1 MPPSSRKARTVP
13 SSRAIPAAI
22 LETRDEDYVPSDEED
37 DDEDE
42 PSDDDEIE
50 EPIRHSTQ
58 ASSSTRRKRTIPV
71 DDDEAED
78 GEEDSFHGQRRPRRA
93 ASRPSPSRRQEQR
106 RRRRAIAEE
115 EEEDGDGNED
125 GEDAAE
131 TAYDEQEDDDAA
143 WVRANGNEATD
154 DITGEQLQTRHVV
167 WRSPDG
173 SLVMRFNL
181 STMRKVAARA
191 REWRMPPHFRTPI
204 DQPMREQIA
213 RKFGTRALMPV
224 WDGLGSSGGG
234 SGYGGGGADGYLEA
248 SIGSSSSQ
256 DRTFFERLAEWEARR
271 LSDVHNLYVC
281 PICLLWLKSLKPET
295 ETEGVE
301 ASGEPAGRDGDEETA
316 QAVEVPSPR
325 RARSGGGGAIGSSAA
340 AASSAQPSG
349 SRRKRRRII
358 DSDDE
363 EVVAEMS
370 PEAGRPSVGRAAGE
384 VDGEGDDGGKG
395 TDDEGEGEGEEE
407 PEGES
412 VGEGEGVDVD
422 EDDEDD
428 DLAVYDPLSV
438 LYGSRSI
445 FAWHQRHG
453 LPPEVGAAQCC
464 FRKQSDLNLHL
475 RHGHCLT
482 PKVMRGTRERL
493 GAYQIRGGDGL
504 VHKYLSSLA
513 TSTTLSESQRRRAM
527 SDGHVRGYW
536 VSTITDVAST
546 VDADE
551 AGWFSRAALYLALY
565 DEVEAQSRGALI
577 VQADE
582 ALFGQ
587 RLATTSGA
595 SLSEAR
601 RSRPSGAASVAEA
614 RVFGMDAWRRLGFGG
629 GDDDDLKNFMANDDE
644 EEEEEGDGGGGGE
657 MSHMALHMRHALGE
671 ESESGAGEDGEDDAD
686 EGEEEEGDEEEE
698 DDDEGEH
705 VEDDEIEARRRE
717 YEDDEDDEEGSAE
730 DDEGIVTRRIE
741 YDDELDDLD
750 RAELML
756 KRRKKAAKRGTPM
769 PPGAVGGSSGG
780 GDSSRSRRASRRE
793 MSFPM
798 RGRAVAD
805 SGATSSSARDG
816 APSAAAA
823 RSKKRVIEESDDEAE
838 EHEQLQQLRSEL
850 EAERERGAE
859 LRRKLQAAQHAKRW
873 NRGRPS
879 LRDSED

>member
-1 MPPSSRKARTVP
+1 MPPSTRNSRHAAP
-13 SSRAIPAAI
+13 S
-22 LETRDEDYVPSDEED
+22 LRDEDYVPSED

-93 ASRPSPSRRQEQR
+93 ASRSSSAPSRRQEQR

-115 EEEDGDGNED
+115 EKEDGDGDED

-204 DQPMREQIA
+204 DQPMREQIS

-224 WDGLGSSGGG
+224 WDGLSSSGGG

-281 PICLLWLKSLKPET
+281 PICLLWLKSLKT
-295 ETEGVE
+295 ETEGA
-301 ASGEPAGRDGDEETA
+301 ASGAPGAGDEETA
-316 QAVEVPSPR
+316 LAVEVPSPR
-325 RARSGGGGAIGSSAA
+325 RARSGGGGAVSSSAA
-340 AASSAQPSG
+340 AASSAHHSAQPSGSRRSAHHSAQPSG
-349 SRRKRRRII
+349 SRRKRRRIM

-363 EVVAEMS
+363 EAVAEVGQG
-370 PEAGRPSVGRAAGE
+370 AWRPSVGRAARE
-384 VDGEGDDGGKG
+384 VDGEGGDGGKG
-395 TDDEGEGEGEEE
+395 ADDEGEGEGEEE

-412 VGEGEGVDVD
+412 VGED
-422 EDDEDD
+422 EDEDEDEDEEDD
-428 DLAVYDPLSV
+428 DLAVCEPLSV

-504 VHKYLSSLA
+504 VHRYLSSLA
-513 TSTTLSESQRRRAM
+513 TSTALSESQRRRAM

-582 ALFGQ
+582 ALFGH

-644 EEEEEGDGGGGGE
+644 EEEEEGGGGGGGE

-686 EGEEEEGDEEEE
+686 EGEEEEDDEEED

-756 KRRKKAAKRGTPM
+756 KRRQKAAKRGTPM
-769 PPGAVGGSSGG
+769 PPGAVGGSTGG

-838 EHEQLQQLRSEL
+838 
-850 EAERERGAE
+850 
-859 LRRKLQAAQHAKRW
+859 
-873 NRGRPS
+873 
-879 LRDSED
+879 

>member
-1 MPPSSRKARTVP
+1 
-13 SSRAIPAAI
+13 
-22 LETRDEDYVPSDEED
+22 
-37 DDEDE
+37 
-42 PSDDDEIE
+42 
-50 EPIRHSTQ
+50 
-58 ASSSTRRKRTIPV
+58 
-71 DDDEAED
+71 
-78 GEEDSFHGQRRPRRA
+78 
-93 ASRPSPSRRQEQR
+93 
-106 RRRRAIAEE
+106 
-115 EEEDGDGNED
+115 
-125 GEDAAE
+125 
-131 TAYDEQEDDDAA
+131 
-143 WVRANGNEATD
+143 
-154 DITGEQLQTRHVV
+154 
-167 WRSPDG
+167 
-173 SLVMRFNL
+173 MRFNL

-301 ASGEPAGRDGDEETA
+301 AS
-316 QAVEVPSPR
+316 
-325 RARSGGGGAIGSSAA
+325 
-340 AASSAQPSG
+340 
-349 SRRKRRRII
+349 
-358 DSDDE
+358 
-363 EVVAEMS
+363 
-370 PEAGRPSVGRAAGE
+370 
-384 VDGEGDDGGKG
+384 
-395 TDDEGEGEGEEE
+395 
-407 PEGES
+407 
-412 VGEGEGVDVD
+412 
-422 EDDEDD
+422 
-428 DLAVYDPLSV
+428 VYDPLSV

-644 EEEEEGDGGGGGE
+644 EEEEEGGGGGGGE
-657 MSHMALHMRHALGE
+657 MSHMC
-671 ESESGAGEDGEDDAD
+671 
-686 EGEEEEGDEEEE
+686 
-698 DDDEGEH
+698 
-705 VEDDEIEARRRE
+705 
-717 YEDDEDDEEGSAE
+717 
-730 DDEGIVTRRIE
+730 
-741 YDDELDDLD
+741 
-750 RAELML
+750 
-756 KRRKKAAKRGTPM
+756 P
-769 PPGAVGGSSGG
+769 
-780 GDSSRSRRASRRE
+780 
-793 MSFPM
+793 
-798 RGRAVAD
+798 
-805 SGATSSSARDG
+805 
-816 APSAAAA
+816 
-823 RSKKRVIEESDDEAE
+823 
-838 EHEQLQQLRSEL
+838 
-850 EAERERGAE
+850 
-859 LRRKLQAAQHAKRW
+859 
-873 NRGRPS
+873 
-879 LRDSED
+879 